1 MRLAA
6 TPAALARCE
15 AWRSA
20 GWVLCSGSIPS
31 EDIPRR
37 PFRVT
42 GGVLVAPGPK
52 IQVSILLV
60 LDAKLGRK
68 LAT

>member
-1 MRLAA
+1 MRGSETRRLRLCSRHGRADATGA

-15 AWRSA
+15 AGRSA
-20 GWVLCSGSIPS
+20 GWVLCSGSRPS

-37 PFRVT
+37 PFRAT

-52 IQVSILLV
+52 I
-60 LDAKLGRK
+60 
-68 LAT
+68 